1 MQPVSP
7 EPVHARE
14 KMCNNTRPMAE
25 PVFFVPS
32 STYTA
37 GDLAALTGAKL
48 VDSAHANIKILGIA
62 SAELG
67 GEGMLV
73 YIEGKRNEALIPT
86 LKAAA
91 LLCSPN
97 VAAKAPPE
105 LAVLASERPHYAFAA
120 VARLLYPT
128 AARPSPL
135 TQEKGISS
143 AAFVEDGAFIE
154 EGAIVE
160 AGAVVC
166 AGAAVGRGSVIA
178 PRAVVGPFCQIG
190 RDCFVGP
197 GTSIQAALVGNR
209 VVFHAGVQIGQDGFG
224 YVPGKNGPE
233 KIPQIGRVI
242 IQDDVEIGANTTIDR
257 GGMTDT
263 VIGEG
268 TKIDNL
274 VQIAHNVRIGRGCIL
289 AAHCGLSGSVTLGD
303 FVMLG
308 GRVGLA
314 DHIAVGSG
322 ARLAASSGV
331 MDNVPAG
338 EIWAG
343 APAIPMR
350 DFFREVASVRRLA
363 GLKSRKGEGQ

>member
-1 MQPVSP
+1 
-7 EPVHARE
+7 
-14 KMCNNTRPMAE
+14 MCNNTRPMAD

-32 STYTA
+32 STYTV
-37 GDLAALTGAKL
+37 GDLATLTGAQL
-48 VDSAHANIKILGIA
+48 VNPAHADRPVLGIA
-62 SAELG
+62 SAEAG
-67 GEGMLV
+67 GDGMLV
-73 YIEGKRNEALIPT
+73 YIEGKRNEALIPHLT
-86 LKAAA
+86 AAA
-91 LLCSPN
+91 LLCNPR
-97 VAAKAPPE
+97 VAAKVPPHV
-105 LAVLASERPHYAFAA
+105 AVLASDAPQYAFAS

-128 AARPSPL
+128 AARPGPM
-135 TQEKGISS
+135 TRETGISS
-143 AAFVEDGAFIE
+143 AAFVEDGAHVE
-154 EGAIVE
+154 EGAIIE

-166 AGAAVGRGSVIA
+166 SGASIGRGTIIA
-178 PRAVVGPFCQIG
+178 PRAVVGPFCRIG
-190 RDCFVGP
+190 RDCFIGA
-197 GTSIQAALVGNR
+197 GTSIQTALIGDR
-209 VVFHAGVQIGQDGFG
+209 VVIHAGVQVGQDGFG

-242 IQDDVEIGANTTIDR
+242 IQDDVEIGANTTVDR
-257 GGMTDT
+257 GGMADT

-274 VQIAHNVRIGRGCIL
+274 VQIAHNVRIGRGCII
-289 AAHCGLSGSVTLGD
+289 AGHCGLSGSVTLGD

-314 DHIAVGSG
+314 DHVAVGSG

-350 DFFREVASVRRLA
+350 DFFREVASVRKLA